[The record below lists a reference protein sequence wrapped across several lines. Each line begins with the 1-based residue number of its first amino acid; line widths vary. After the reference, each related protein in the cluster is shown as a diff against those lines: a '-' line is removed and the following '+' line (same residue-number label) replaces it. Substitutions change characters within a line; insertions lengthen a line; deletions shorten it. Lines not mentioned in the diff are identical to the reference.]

1 MLKYLLSFAAA
12 AVCAVSAMCSAI
24 SASAGE
30 PYDVYNYDRWGDA
43 IPSQAGYIADRAV
56 SGTDLGVGSF
66 DSPSDIFCSHDGTM
80 FIADTGNNRIVSA
93 DAQLGSAGRV
103 YSEFTMPDGSDTAL
117 NKPSGVFVSDDDVMY
132 IADTEN
138 SRVLV
143 SDLDG
148 NVIREI
154 TKPVSNVFDQNKTF
168 MPQKVLA
175 DKAGNVYVV
184 LGNITTGAAMFA
196 PDGEFSGFY
205 GANRNAPT
213 AEVIRDHFFR
223 AFISDKKK
231 ARRIRNIPSGIS
243 GFDIDGDFI
252 FTCSS
257 SSSQTTDTV
266 KKLNAAGKNIFAD
279 RELSFGDY
287 TPIYDPTQNKVFQTA
302 IIDIDIA
309 DDGCINC
316 LDHTS
321 GRIFQY
327 DEECELLFITGT
339 IAKQL
344 GGFDRP
350 AALESYGNELFVLDS
365 QKDTVTVFT
374 ETDFGSI
381 VHKAAKL
388 HNDGYYEEA
397 LDPWYEVLK
406 RDGNYRRAYVGV
418 ASALLRKGDYRGAM
432 KYAKL
437 ADAGKIYNKAF
448 EGYRLQWLRSHFSAI
463 AALIFAAVFALS
475 ALRRYRNN
483 HPHSA
488 ARKEDSL

>member
-1 MLKYLLSFAAA
+1 MLRSVLPFAAA
-12 AVCAVSAMCSAI
+12 LLCAVSAMSPAL

-56 SGTDLGVGSF
+56 SGSDLGVGSF

-80 FIADTGNNRIVSA
+80 FIADTGNSRIVSA
-93 DAQLGSAGRV
+93 DAQLRDAGAV
-103 YSEFTMPDGSDTAL
+103 YSSFTMPDGSETAL
-117 NKPSGVFVSDDDVMY
+117 NKPSGVFVSDDDIMY

-143 SDLDG
+143 SDLSG
-148 NVIREI
+148 NVVREI
-154 TKPVSNVFDQNKTF
+154 TKPDSEVFDQNKTF

-196 PDGEFSGFY
+196 PDGSFSGFY

-448 EGYRLQWLRSHFSAI
+448 EGFRLQWLRSHFSAI
-463 AALIFAAVFALS
+463 AVLLIAGIIALYAF
-475 ALRRYRNN
+475 RRFRNH
-483 HPHSA
+483 HPRSA
-488 ARKEDSL
+488 AQKEDSL